1 MFRCR
6 FVEMAN
12 AFAELWVKFP
22 NYMEMLCLLWSN
34 VFN

>member
-1 MFRCR
+1 MFRCWLSET
-6 FVEMAN
+6 VN